1 MTEKAAHITFLFLA
15 LGLLALMATQVRRGS
30 ESALGSTLRNATGPV
45 TEGVLKA
52 AGGVQGVWDN
62 YVNLRS
68 VREESQKLREQLDKS
83 ATEHAR
89 FAELYQENQRLREL
103 LDMKAQPAFP
113 QGRVARVISVL
124 NSGPL
129 QRALMIDRG
138 LGDGITR
145 GWVAV
150 YRGMLVGRVTEV
162 AGGNAEVMTL
172 FDPESGVG
180 VRHQLDRYTGV
191 LRGGN
196 QGPAELTRLMFVPR
210 DTQVAVGDP
219 LVTSGLDGAFPPGL
233 LVGFVRDLAEEDLLT
248 WTITVE
254 PAVDPLEVEEL
265 LLVPPPAGGA
275 K

>member
-1 MTEKAAHITFLFLA
+1 MTEKAAHITFLVLA
-15 LGLLALMATQVRRGS
+15 LGLLALMASQVRKGT

-45 TEGVLKA
+45 AEGVLKA
-52 AGGVQGVWDN
+52 AGGAQGVWDN

-68 VREESQKLREQLDKS
+68 VRDENQKLREQLDQLG
-83 ATEHAR
+83 TEHAR
-89 FAELYQENQRLREL
+89 YAEMYQENMRLHEL
-103 LDMKAQPAFP
+103 LELRSPQAFP
-113 QGRVARVISVL
+113 KGRVARVISLL
-124 NSGPL
+124 NAGPL
-129 QRALMIDRG
+129 QRGLMVDRG
-138 LGDGITR
+138 LSDGVTR

-196 QGPAELTRLMFVPR
+196 QGPAQMTRLMFVPR

-233 LVGFVRDLAEEDLLT
+233 LVGFVRDLAEDDLLT
-248 WTITVE
+248 WTIGVE
-254 PAVDPLEVEEL
+254 PAVDPVSVEEL
-265 LLVPPPAGGA
+265 LLVPPPLGSAP
-275 K
+275 

>member
-1 MTEKAAHITFLFLA
+1 MTEKAAHITFLLLA

-45 TEGVLKA
+45 AEGVLKA

-83 ATEHAR
+83 GTEHAR

-138 LGDGITR
+138 LSDGITR

-180 VRHQLDRYTGV
+180 VRHQLDRYVGV

-196 QGPAELTRLMFVPR
+196 QGPAQLTRLMFVPR

-233 LVGFVRDLAEEDLLT
+233 LVGFVRDLAEVDLLT

-265 LLVPPPAGGA
+265 LLIPPPAGGT